1 MTSSD
6 TPLATGF
13 DRRPGYPMSFQPV
26 EKRIRVAFAGTTV
39 VDASHAML
47 MLEDGHGPVYYFAR
61 EQVRMD
67 LLVPT
72 TRSTH

>member
-6 TPLATGF
+6 TRLAAGF

-26 EKRIRVAFAGTTV
+26 DKRVRVAFAGDTI
-39 VDASHAML
+39 VDAAHAML

-67 LLVPT
+67 LLFRT
-72 TRSTH
+72 THSTH